1 MSFLAK
7 IQTGDITRA
16 ISENQELLDPVRQ
29 FILDNFGQNGLY
41 AAYLVAIAIVIV
53 LLYKLVK
60 FSFELIFFI
69 VLPSVISA
77 FILTFFLPYNFFYLL
92 PATAALFTMGL
103 VLKTVGFSKG

>member
-7 IQTGDITRA
+7 IQTGDVAQA

-69 VLPSVISA
+69 ALPSVISA
-77 FILTFFLPYNFFYLL
+77 FVLTFFLPYNFFYLL
-92 PATAALFTMGL
+92 PVTAALFTLGL
-103 VLKTVGFSKG
+103 VLKTVGLSKG